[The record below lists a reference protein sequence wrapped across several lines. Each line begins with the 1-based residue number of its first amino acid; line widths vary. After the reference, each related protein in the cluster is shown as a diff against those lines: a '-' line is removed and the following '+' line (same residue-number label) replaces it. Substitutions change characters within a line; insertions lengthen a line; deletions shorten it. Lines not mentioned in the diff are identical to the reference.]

1 MRTTEGVWHSCTP
14 TENYLLVSLNFEVV
28 HSIERSAEDDALI
41 VLFNTA
47 ISNLVGIHIQ
57 LQPVSA
63 NSQQVL
69 FRNNF
74 AMSRDIAGLFMSFQ
88 SFATVLDPNVNRGL
102 FNSTLAI
109 IIKDVINADSKNIV
123 RGRLHQRL
131 DQQLFVHGGGGAFL
145 HNLKTLMGK
154 IKTSDWGSMNQNV
167 AAHRAQQLIERSP
180 NALSFGRHEE
190 GPLKHKNM
198 DADAE
203 LKTPEFATGND
214 TESEALA
221 EQSLRALFQACG
233 QMIHT
238 RHQVP
243 DTMFIESL

>member
-47 ISNLVGIHIQ
+47 ISNLVGIRIQ

-109 IIKDVINADSKNIV
+109 IIKDVINADSKDIV
-123 RGRLHQRL
+123 RGISLPLQ
-131 DQQLFVHGGGGAFL
+131 
-145 HNLKTLMGK
+145 
-154 IKTSDWGSMNQNV
+154 TSDWGSMNQNV

-203 LKTPEFATGND
+203 LETPEFATGND